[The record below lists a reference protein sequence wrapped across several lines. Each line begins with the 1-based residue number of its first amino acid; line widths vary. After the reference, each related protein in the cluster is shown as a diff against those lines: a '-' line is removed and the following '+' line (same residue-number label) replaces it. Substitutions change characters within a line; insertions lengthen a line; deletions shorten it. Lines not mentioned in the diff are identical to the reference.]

1 MTPPVIE
8 LIGVPFDGYGRLGN
22 QARAPGALRHAGI
35 ARAFGAARVA
45 ADADVELPPPEP
57 SRGAQTTLLNEP
69 ALVAM
74 TAALSHQVDAAL
86 AAGRF
91 PVVFGGDCSV
101 LFGIVTGM
109 RQRSP
114 DAGLVFVDGHEDT
127 MPLDVSED
135 GEAANTEVGL
145 LLGLT
150 GRTLKGVLRESVSV
164 LPREQLVVLGP
175 RDAAWRAQFNVGT
188 LAGCGVWLAPLADLA
203 ADPVGT
209 TRRAVAALAAA
220 SRRWWLHIDLDVLD
234 PVEFP
239 AQGLP
244 GVPDEP
250 GGLRWEQLTDLAR
263 TVLSTGRCVGLSL
276 VIYDPDQD
284 PDASG
289 ARRIVA
295 FLGDVIGQMRLR

>member
-1 MTPPVIE
+1 MSPLDIE

-22 QARAPGALRHAGI
+22 QARAPETLRRAGI
-35 ARAFGAARVA
+35 VDAFGTHRVV
-45 ADADVELPPPEP
+45 ADADVELPPPDP
-57 SRGAQTTLLNEP
+57 TRGPQTTLMNED
-69 ALVAM
+69 ALAAM
-74 TAALSHQVDAAL
+74 TAALFHRVDAAL

-91 PVVFGGDCSV
+91 PVVFGGDCSA
-101 LFGIVTGM
+101 LLGIVTGM
-109 RQRSP
+109 RHRSR
-114 DAGLVFVDGHEDT
+114 DTGLVFVDGHEDT

-150 GRTLKGVLRESVSV
+150 GRGLKGPLRETVSA
-164 LPREQLVVLGP
+164 LPREQLAVLGP

-188 LAGCGVWLAPLADLA
+188 LAGCGVWVAPLADLA
-203 ADPVGT
+203 ADPAGSA
-209 TRRAVAALAAA
+209 RRAVAALAAA

-244 GVPDEP
+244 DVPDEP
-250 GGLRWEQLTDLAR
+250 GGLRWDQLTDVAGA
-263 TVLSTGRCVGLSL
+263 VLSTGRCAGLSL

-284 PDASG
+284 PDASD

-295 FLGDVIGQMRLR
+295 FVRALFG

>member
-1 MTPPVIE
+1 MTLPDIE

-22 QARAPGALRHAGI
+22 QARAPGALRSAGI
-35 ARAFGAARVA
+35 GRVFGTRRVV
-45 ADADVELPPPEP
+45 ADADVELPPPDP
-57 SRGAQTTLLNEP
+57 ARGAQTTLLNEP

-74 TAALSHQVDAAL
+74 TTALAQRVGAAL
-86 AAGRF
+86 AAGVF
-91 PVVFGGDCSV
+91 PVVFGGDCSA
-101 LFGIVTGM
+101 LLGIVAGL
-109 RQRSP
+109 RRRSP
-114 DAGLVFVDGHEDT
+114 EIGLVFVDGHEDT

-135 GEAANTEVGL
+135 GEAANTEIGL

-150 GRTLKGVLRESVSV
+150 GRTLKGPLRESVSV
-164 LPREQLVVLGP
+164 LPADRLVVLGP

-188 LAGCGVWLAPLADLA
+188 LANCGVWVAPLAGLA

-209 TRRAVAALAAA
+209 AHQAVAALAAA
-220 SRRWWLHIDLDVLD
+220 SSHWWLHIDLDVLD

-244 GVPDEP
+244 DVPDEP
-250 GGLRWEQLTDLAR
+250 GGLRWEQLTDLAGV
-263 TVLSTGRCVGLSL
+263 VLSSGRCIGLSL

-284 PDASG
+284 PGASG

-295 FLGDVIGQMRLR
+295 FLGEAMGRIPPR